1 MTEMA
6 RENTVIFREVQRFAL
21 WLRLALLVFTF
32 FMIGLCW
39 FALRDI
45 SSQQGSIGA
54 LPVAF
59 FIVFMVFVPAA
70 VAVLF
75 LTLKLET
82 EVRSDGLYVRFFPF
96 HIRYKEFTAEDLTEC
111 CARTYRPILEYGGWG
126 IRFGKKGKAYNV
138 KGNKAVQLTLK
149 NQKRLLIGSQK
160 PDELA
165 RAIGSFMK
173 TV

>member
-1 MTEMA
+1 MMEMA
-6 RENTVIFREVQRFAL
+6 RENNVIFREVQRFPL
-21 WLRLALLVFTF
+21 WLRLLVIFVVCLTVV
-32 FMIGLCW
+32 I
-39 FALRDI
+39 AYSQLREKI
-45 SSQQGSIGA
+45 
-54 LPVAF
+54 LPSGEILPIIFVVFIAILFPTAVA
-59 FIVFMVFVPAA
+59 IVFSIM
-70 VAVLF
+70 
-75 LTLKLET
+75 KLET
-82 EVRSDGLYVRFFPF
+82 EVRDESLCVRFFPF

-138 KGNKAVQLTLK
+138 KGNKGVQLILK

>member
-6 RENTVIFREVQRFAL
+6 RENNVIFREVQRFAL

-32 FMIGLCW
+32 FMFGLYW
-39 FALRDI
+39 FVSRDI
-45 SSQQGSIGA
+45 LSQQGSIGA
-54 LPVAF
+54 LPVTF

-70 VAVLF
+70 VAILF

-111 CARTYRPILEYGGWG
+111 CTRTYRPILEYGGWG
-126 IRFGKKGKAYNV
+126 IKFGKKGKAYNV
-138 KGNKAVQLTLK
+138 KGNKGVQLILK

>member
-1 MTEMA
+1 MA
-6 RENTVIFREVQRFAL
+6 RENNVIFREVQRFAL
-21 WLRLALLVFTF
+21 WLRLALLV

-54 LPVAF
+54 LPVTF
-59 FIVFMVFVPAA
+59 FIAFMVFVPAA
-70 VAVLF
+70 VAILF

-126 IRFGKKGKAYNV
+126 IRLGKKGKAYNV
-138 KGNKAVQLTLK
+138 KGNKGVQLILK

-173 TV
+173 SV

>member
-6 RENTVIFREVQRFAL
+6 RENNVIFREVQRFAL

-32 FMIGLCW
+32 FMFGLCG
-39 FALRDI
+39 FVLRYI
-45 SSQQGSIGA
+45 LSQQGAIDV
-54 LPVAF
+54 LPFAF

-70 VAVLF
+70 VAILF

-126 IRFGKKGKAYNV
+126 IKFGKKGKAYNV
-138 KGNKAVQLTLK
+138 KGNKGVQLTLK

-173 TV
+173 SV

>member
-1 MTEMA
+1 MA
-6 RENTVIFREVQRFAL
+6 RENNVIFREVQRFAL

-32 FMIGLCW
+32 FMFGLCR
-39 FALRDI
+39 FVLRDI
-45 SSQQGSIGA
+45 LSQQGSIDV
-54 LPVAF
+54 LPFAF

-70 VAVLF
+70 VAILF

-96 HIRYKEFTAEDLTEC
+96 HIHYKEFTAEDLTEC
-111 CARTYRPILEYGGWG
+111 CPRTYRPILEYGGWG

-138 KGNKAVQLTLK
+138 KGNKGVQLILK